1 MFRIRL
7 SESAMP
13 TGSKD
18 PDVLLAWLL
27 DSMGLVRRKSEGM
40 SIDDEQGALHRLI
53 RETLLSEPLKGWDTK
68 SLGDVSGLSQ
78 TGMHHQLVK
87 LRESGLVAA
96 ETEGRWHIHV
106 LRGGSISAAVDLVS
120 VQARAILDLRLSEV
134 AERVTESDDRMV
146 IPSEDGGGGFQIE
159 IAEPGATMEGEDRLD
174 ALMRDLGLNGERGK
188 HNDRLARQLFEQ
200 ISSSRRAMT
209 LLALADKTGDS
220 RSRVQRTVERM
231 RAAGIAE
238 RVTESDDRMVI
249 PSEDGRG
256 GFQIEI
262 AEPGATVEGED
273 RLDALMRDLGL
284 NGERGKHNDRL
295 ARQLF
300 EEISSSGR
308 ATTLLALADKTGDSR
323 SRVQRAVERMRAAGI
338 AERVPMLDRIAQDVY
353 AGLMRQH
360 DARGEEWLMTRGGLG
375 RLDESVSKSLIAGVR
390 KKSLNIEKVQD
401 ILAPVP
407 LDAQRVLLNTLGGRM
422 PYGIRISGRDGA
434 AVKERVMRQA
444 DRTLRRLRTVAQR
457 LDESLA
463 S

>member
-40 SIDDEQGALHRLI
+40 SIDDEQGALHRLM

-106 LRGGSISAAVDLVS
+106 LRGGSMSSAVNLVS

-134 AERVTESDDRMV
+134 AERVTESDVRMV
-146 IPSEDGGGGFQIE
+146 IPSEDG
-159 IAEPGATMEGEDRLD
+159 D
-174 ALMRDLGLNGERGK
+174 
-188 HNDRLARQLFEQ
+188 
-200 ISSSRRAMT
+200 
-209 LLALADKTGDS
+209 
-220 RSRVQRTVERM
+220 
-231 RAAGIAE
+231 
-238 RVTESDDRMVI
+238 
-249 PSEDGRG
+249 G

-284 NGERGKHNDRL
+284 NGKRGKHRL

-300 EEISSSGR
+300 EEISSSGQ

-375 RLDESVSKSLIAGVR
+375 RLDESVSKSLISGIR

-407 LDAQRVLLNTLGGRM
+407 LDTQRVLLNTLGGRM
-422 PYGIRISGRDGA
+422 PYGIRISGKDGA